1 MKTMNTAAIFAKYPT
16 DKPKYADFYQRYF
29 EGLNPSIL
37 LEIGVLKGGSH
48 RAWKELFPN
57 TRVVG
62 IDIDP
67 LIEEVNKDLEIY
79 TGDQTDQDFLN
90 HVIDTIGHPDIII
103 DDGGHSRKQQVLSLT
118 YLWPFLIS
126 GGLYIIEDLE
136 TSFLD
141 HYNDYPHSGFEQVRN
156 CLFPIEWTGQL
167 TGLKVGDPLTYIYSS
182 ITFEPNI
189 CIIRKK

>member
-1 MKTMNTAAIFAKYPT
+1 MNRFYEAFIKYPT
-16 DKPKYADFYQRYF
+16 DKPKYADFYQRHF

-62 IDIDP
+62 IEIDSS
-67 LIEEVNKDLEIY
+67 ITESNKDIEIY
-79 TGDQTDQDFLN
+79 TGDQTDRLFLN

-103 DDGGHSRKQQVLSLT
+103 DDGGHTRLQQILSLT
-118 YLWPFLIS
+118 YLWPHLVS

-141 HYNDYPHSGFEQVRN
+141 HYNDYPQSSFDRVRD
-156 CLFPIEWTGQL
+156 CLYPLEWTGKL
-167 TGLKVGDPLTYIYSS
+167 SGFKVGDPLTYIYSS
-182 ITFEPNI
+182 IIFEPNI
-189 CIIRKK
+189 CLMRKK

>member
-67 LIEEVNKDLEIY
+67 LIAEVNKDLEIY

-103 DDGGHSRKQQVLSLT
+103 DDGGHTRKQQVLSLT